1 MLIAATSKADKT
13 ADTLGDRS
21 EGERE
26 RVGEI
31 KRRTSG
37 RARYISLKSKRKS
50 NKRAELE
57 SSSSRAIKDRRALT
71 ST

>member
-26 RVGEI
+26 R
-31 KRRTSG
+31 G
-37 RARYISLKSKRKS
+37 RKGGW
-50 NKRAELE
+50 NKETHE
-57 SSSSRAIKDRRALT
+57 
-71 ST
+71 

>member
-21 EGERE
+21 AGGGWWNKE
-26 RVGEI
+26 
-31 KRRTSG
+31 THG
-37 RARYISLKSKRKS
+37 RASARVISLESKRKS

-57 SSSSRAIKDRRALT
+57 SSSSRAIKDRRASMLT

>member
-21 EGERE
+21 EGK
-26 RVGEI
+26 GECAKGGRI
-31 KRRTSG
+31 KRR
-37 RARYISLKSKRKS
+37 ARVISLESKRKS

-57 SSSSRAIKDRRALT
+57 SRVRAVR
-71 ST
+71 